1 MLTFCVWH
9 FSFYSSTKKKRHTWQ
24 QQLLEKIIFF
34 NTLYLVKVQLNFFI
48 LSIRVWSGKLIFH
61 WLTLPKEKSPS
72 MRDKN
77 QKLRTSDPRGRC
89 GDLRSCELRTK
100 KKNTEKKKKYW
111 TQFEPFIWED
121 KGSDQETLTVWSDL
135 LICWEKK
142 WLGKFLAR

>member
-24 QQLLEKIIFF
+24 QQLLEKTIFF

-48 LSIRVWSGKLIFH
+48 LSIRVWSGKLIYH

-100 KKNTEKKKKYW
+100 KKNAEKKKVLN
-111 TQFEPFIWED
+111 TIWAVRLGGQRFRPGNFD
-121 KGSDQETLTVWSDL
+121 WSDL
-135 LICWEKK
+135 LISWEKK